1 MTPNEQRQSRSEQ
14 RDAARAKARALREA
28 SARKEKQKSV
38 LLKLSLGVGLTA
50 VVALIVVAVVSSMA
64 PAPTPSNLLFDNGI
78 KIGAINGKIAAF
90 TDTQTPT
97 PNPAVTSGKIP
108 NIQVYLDYQCPFCG
122 AFDSGVAGE
131 KDKFPGNMDQIG
143 QWVKDGKATL
153 EIHPIS
159 FLDGRATPNTYSS
172 RAANAAL
179 CVATYSP
186 DQYFD
191 FNRLLFDNQ
200 PAEGTAGP
208 ENPALVADTKSV
220 GVQNESKIADCI
232 NNKTYGKWLSNT
244 TATVLNPSYTVPGTK
259 IVVNSTPTILVNG
272 HQYLPA
278 SNGTQTAMELLGDPA
293 TFAAWFMQFAAN

>member
-1 MTPNEQRQSRSEQ
+1 MSPNENRQSRSEQ

-28 SARKEKQKSV
+28 TARKEKQKSIV
-38 LLKLSLGVGLTA
+38 LKASLGVGLTA

-64 PAPTPSNLLFDNGI
+64 PAPAPANMLFDNGI
-78 KIGAINGKIAAF
+78 KVGSINGKIAAF
-90 TDTQTPT
+90 TNSQTPT
-97 PNPAVTSGKIP
+97 PNPAVASGKIP
-108 NIQVYLDYQCPFCG
+108 NIQIYVDYQCPFCG

-131 KDKFPGNMDQIG
+131 KDKFPGNMDQIS
-143 QWVKDGKATL
+143 QWVKDGKATV
-153 EIHPIS
+153 EFHPIS

-179 CVATYSP
+179 CVANYSP

-208 ENPALVADTKSV
+208 ENPALIKDTVSV
-220 GVQNESKIADCI
+220 GVSNASQIADCI
-232 NNKTYGKWLSNT
+232 NNKTYGKWLTNT
-244 TATVLNPSYTVPGTK
+244 TSSVLNGSYKVPGSK
-259 IVVNSTPTILVNG
+259 IVVNSTPTIVVNG

-278 SNGTQTAMELLGDPA
+278 ANGNQTAMELLGDPA
-293 TFAAWFMQFAAN
+293 TFANWFMQFVTN